1 MYYLLYNSKYLYDV
15 IDSVLYVLMYYNI
28 KCELVDEIYDDD
40 RMYIIFTIN
49 RIEKLP
55 KNYIVYNFEQ
65 LVTSR
70 DWSESFFKKCSKAK
84 LILDY
89 SLENIKIFKNNGLE
103 AIHFPYGWT
112 PFHEYTGSVNN
123 KDIDIIF
130 LGSKSDRRDRIL
142 NSYGGSIYYR
152 DSIFGEQYDEIV
164 NRSKISLNIHN
175 YYGKSILEVTRIV
188 PLVSRGVLV
197 VSERSD
203 DKYYDEK
210 MDGII
215 IYIDNLDNLDISK
228 LKSLYDKN
236 KCMINKSL
244 LIDRLNMVELNRDK
258 INIFNYI

>member
-65 LVTSR
+65 LVTVR
-70 DWSESFFKKCSKAK
+70 EWSKSFFKKCSKAK

-89 SLENIKIFKNNGLE
+89 SLENIKIFKNNSLE

-112 PFHEYTGSVNN
+112 PFHEYTGSIIS

-142 NSYGGSIYYR
+142 SSYGRSIYYR

-164 NRSKISLNIHN
+164 NRSKVSLNIHN
-175 YYGKSILEVTRIV
+175 YEGMSILEVTRIV

-203 DKYYDEK
+203 DKYYDER
-210 MDGII
+210 MDGVI
-215 IYIDNLDNLDISK
+215 IYLDNLEK
-228 LKSLYDKN
+228 LALGA
-236 KCMINKSL
+236 
-244 LIDRLNMVELNRDK
+244 
-258 INIFNYI
+258 

>member
-1 MYYLLYNSKYLYDV
+1 MLYLLYNNKYLYDV

-28 KCELVDEIYDDD
+28 KCELIDEICYDE

-49 RIEKLP
+49 KIEKLP

-65 LVTSR
+65 LVTVR
-70 DWSESFFKKCSKAK
+70 DWSESFFNKCSKAK

-112 PFHEYTGSVNN
+112 PFHEYIGSVNN

-130 LGSKSDRRDRIL
+130 LGSKSERRDRIL
-142 NSYGGSIYYR
+142 NIYGGSIYYR

-175 YYGKSILEVTRIV
+175 YDGRSILEVARIV

-203 DKYYDEK
+203 DKYYDDK
-210 MDGII
+210 MEGII
-215 IYIDNLDNLDISK
+215 IYIDNLEKLNLCELK
-228 LKSLYDKN
+228 LLYDEN
-236 KCMINKSL
+236 KSIRRKSL
-244 LIDRLNMVELNRDK
+244 LLDRLNMVELNRDK
-258 INIFNYI
+258 INIFKYI

>member
-1 MYYLLYNSKYLYDV
+1 MLYLLYNNKYLYDV
-15 IDSVLYVLMYYNI
+15 IDSVLYVLMYYDI
-28 KCELVDEIYDDD
+28 KCELIDKICYDE

-49 RIEKLP
+49 KIEKLP

-65 LVTSR
+65 LISCR
-70 DWSESFFKKCSKAK
+70 EWSESFFSKCSKAK

-89 SLENIKIFKNNGLE
+89 SLENIKIFKNNSLD

-112 PFHEYTGSVNN
+112 PFHEYNGLIGN

-130 LGSKSDRRDRIL
+130 LGSKSERRDKIL
-142 NSYGGSIYYR
+142 NSYGKSIYYR
-152 DSIFGEQYDEIV
+152 DSIFGEHYDEIV

-175 YYGKSILEVTRIV
+175 YDGRSILEVARIV

-203 DKYYDEK
+203 DKYYDDRME
-210 MDGII
+210 GVI
-215 IYIDNLDNLDISK
+215 IYIDNLEKLDLNE

-236 KCMINKSL
+236 KCIRRKSL
-244 LIDRLNMVELNRDK
+244 LLDRLNMVELNRDK
-258 INIFNYI
+258 INILKYI

>member
-65 LVTSR
+65 LVTVR
-70 DWSESFFKKCSKAK
+70 EWSKSFFKKCSKAK

-89 SLENIKIFKNNGLE
+89 SLENIKIFKNNSLE

-112 PFHEYTGSVNN
+112 PFHEYTGSVNK

-142 NSYGGSIYYR
+142 NSYGRSIYYR

-164 NRSKISLNIHN
+164 NRSKVSLNIHN
-175 YYGKSILEVTRIV
+175 YEGMSILEVTRIV

-203 DKYYDEK
+203 DKYYDER
-210 MDGII
+210 MDGVI
-215 IYIDNLDNLDISK
+215 IYLDNLEK
-228 LKSLYDKN
+228 LALGA
-236 KCMINKSL
+236 
-244 LIDRLNMVELNRDK
+244 
-258 INIFNYI
+258 

>member
-65 LVTSR
+65 LVTVR
-70 DWSESFFKKCSKAK
+70 EWSKSFFKKCSKAK

-89 SLENIKIFKNNGLE
+89 SLENIKIFKNNSLE

-112 PFHEYTGSVNN
+112 PFHEYTGSVNK

-142 NSYGGSIYYR
+142 NSYGRSIYYR

-164 NRSKISLNIHN
+164 NRSKVSLNIHN
-175 YYGKSILEVTRIV
+175 YEGMSILEVTRIV

-203 DKYYDEK
+203 DKYYDDRME
-210 MDGII
+210 GVI
-215 IYIDNLDNLDISK
+215 IYIDNLENLDLCE
-228 LKSLYDKN
+228 LKSLYDKK
-236 KCMINKSL
+236 KCIRRKSL
-244 LIDRLNMVELNRDK
+244 LLDRLNMVELNKDK
-258 INIFNYI
+258 INILKYI